1 MVKIVLSKAATEG
14 VLYKKVF
21 LKLKKFT
28 GKHKAGISFL
38 NKFAGTADV
47 FTYHLN
53 LKIFEH
59 NLQKVNEIFE
69 GFTQRKS

>member
-1 MVKIVLSKAATEG
+1 MVKIVLSKAAIG
-14 VLYKKVF
+14 VVLYKKVF
-21 LKLKKFT
+21 LKLKQFT
-28 GKHKAGISFL
+28 GKHKARISFF

-59 NLQKVNEIFE
+59 TLQKVNEIFE